1 MNPDDHPA
9 PPPPTP
15 SGPSR
20 RVTAFAVVTVALM
33 LVVAVAVVLTI
44 RGDGDAAGSS
54 PSQPPPP
61 QPTAA
66 ATTTTLDPKTEVVA
80 RLREILRVRD
90 RALVSR
96 NASLLDDI
104 YTVDCNCL
112 KDGRAAIQQ
121 LREEKVVWKGLS
133 TSLTVQKTQRV
144 NDRLWEVI
152 GVLSTPPV
160 QVENETGGLLRTV
173 PPERNQLR
181 FALAKPID
189 ADEWLLGHVSL
200 LNEGG

>member
-1 MNPDDHPA
+1 
-9 PPPPTP
+9 
-15 SGPSR
+15 
-20 RVTAFAVVTVALM
+20 
-33 LVVAVAVVLTI
+33 
-44 RGDGDAAGSS
+44 
-54 PSQPPPP
+54 
-61 QPTAA
+61 
-66 ATTTTLDPKTEVVA
+66 
-80 RLREILRVRD
+80 
-90 RALVSR
+90 
-96 NASLLDDI
+96 LLDDI

-112 KDGRAAIQQ
+112 KDGRAAIRQ

-144 NDRLWEVI
+144 NDRLWEII
-152 GVLSTPPV
+152 GVLSTPAV